1 MKELVIKKP
10 LRAIAL
16 IYPSLMVA
24 VYFFLTDMSI
34 LWLSILVLTLL
45 LAICFMQFNSTHLI
59 CRLDKNILY
68 FPSIGR
74 QVDLDKIDFI
84 GVSESKLM
92 KWHVVQVHTKDTYS
106 EIIRF
111 RVPNRMAL
119 RKTID
124 FMESV
129 GVVHVKI

>member
-10 LRAIAL
+10 LRAFAL
-16 IYPSLMVA
+16 IYPSLMVS

-45 LAICFMQFNSTHLI
+45 LAICFMQLKSTHLI

-129 GVVHVKI
+129 GGVHVKI

>member
-10 LRAIAL
+10 FRAFVL

-24 VYFFLTDMSI
+24 VYFFLTDMSV

-45 LAICFMQFNSTHLI
+45 FAIFFMQFKSTHLI
-59 CRLDKNILY
+59 CCLDKNILY
-68 FPSIGR
+68 FHSIGR

-92 KWHVVQVHTKDTYS
+92 KWHVVQVHTKDTYN

-111 RVPNRMAL
+111 RVPNRVAL